1 MPEFVWK
8 GINRKGQK
16 VQGEIEADN
25 ITIARQILE
34 RQGLSLKS
42 LRPKPKD
49 ILEYIP
55 VLQEKVKEKDL
66 VLFTRQFSTMID
78 AGLPI
83 IQCLEILRDQTENK
97 AFRKVL
103 RVLKKDVEEGAT
115 FSEALR
121 KHPKVFDQLFVNLV
135 AAGEAGGILDV
146 TLTRLAAYLEKVASL
161 KKKVRGA
168 MTYPAIVV
176 AIAVLVIMVILIYVI
191 PVFAGLFR
199 DAGVALPTLTV
210 LVLSVSDFTKDY
222 FHWLILGAFVVAALF
237 RRFRKTRRGREI
249 TDRIFLKVPVFGI
262 LLKKVALA
270 RVTRTL
276 GTMLGSG
283 VPILES
289 MELVAATAGNTVVEK
304 AIRDA
309 QQAVSQGKTL
319 AEPLEQ
325 SGVFP
330 PMVVHMV
337 SVGEA
342 TGALDSMLSKVADFY
357 DEEVDATVEA
367 LTSLLEPMLIV
378 FLGVTI
384 GGLLVAMYMPI
395 FQLADVVS
403 RGS

>member
-1 MPEFVWK
+1 MPEFVYK

-25 ITIARQILE
+25 LAIARQLLE
-34 RQGLSLKS
+34 RQGFSLKT
-42 LRPKPKD
+42 LKPKPKD
-49 ILEYIP
+49 LLEYIP

-103 RVLKKDVEEGAT
+103 RALKKDVEEGAT

-176 AIAVLVIMVILIYVI
+176 AIAVIVIAVILVYVI

-199 DAGVALPTLTV
+199 DAGVSLPTLT
-210 LVLSVSDFTKDY
+210 LVVMNLSDFAKNY
-222 FHWLILGAFVVAALF
+222 IHWMILGVVMLGFVF
-237 RRFRKTRRGREI
+237 QRFRKTSRGRDL
-249 TDRIFLKVPVFGI
+249 TDRLFLKIPVFGA

-289 MELVAATAGNTVVEK
+289 MELVAATSGNAVIEK
-304 AIRDA
+304 AVLQA
-309 QQAVSQGKTL
+309 QQAVSQGRTL
-319 AEPLEQ
+319 SDPLSE
-325 SGVFP
+325 SGIFP

-342 TGALDSMLSKVADFY
+342 TGALDSMLAKVADFY